1 MTSANLVIRGLEFSV
16 LPMISGEG
24 RKGLRLN
31 QLPLANDLVR
41 HDCVTKPPY
50 KPQRTTF

>member
-1 MTSANLVIRGLEFSV
+1 MTSANLVIRGLEFSI
-16 LPMISGEG
+16 LSLISGEG

-41 HDCVTKPPY
+41 HDCVMKPPY
-50 KPQRTTF
+50 KHQRTTL